1 MRVKSGRMRNYWFPR
16 GRAEYMTKQRFRD
29 MGLTESAIGV
39 RDRTFGQ
46 PRSVLEAMEGGQGQG
61 GQGSARDTNVAAVEA
76 YEQEAREA
84 RKRMD
89 SLTMRVCLLFRTLS
103 RAYLSWVGL
112 QSPHL
117 EGAGF
122 SRSRETCDV
131 DHDLLTVLRFGRNS
145 G

>member
-89 SLTMRVCLLFRTLS
+89 SLTMRVCLFSSEFVPCLS
-103 RAYLSWVGL
+103 
-112 QSPHL
+112 
-117 EGAGF
+117 
-122 SRSRETCDV
+122 
-131 DHDLLTVLRFGRNS
+131 LLGPASISALRRGGVFEVRRDM
-145 G
+145 